1 MGKKILFFFKK
12 GTIYTRQSSW
22 LELACSWSDIT
33 TREIEKR
40 KREAV
45 GVVYKI
51 MFQIAALSLNRPEQI
66 VCKITQG
73 TLLWVKHLTQT
84 TQRLPQCEF
93 VVFLN
98 LVNMFCKYSEKRWI
112 TAFESCLRPDFGRG
126 DNSSAVVR
134 AACVLLLCTRLLK
147 WLCFKHKVIA
157 QLKIKSCA

>member
-1 MGKKILFFFKK
+1 MKGNSRMSSQECCFGQKLDCIFFFFFKK
-12 GTIYTRQSSW
+12 GTIYTR

-45 GVVYKI
+45 GVVHTI

-73 TLLWVKHLTQT
+73 TLLWVKHLNQT

-93 VVFLN
+93 VVDFLN
-98 LVNMFCKYSEKRWI
+98 LVNMFVSSEKRWI
-112 TAFESCLRPDFGRG
+112 TAFESCLLPDFGRG

-134 AACVLLLCTRLLK
+134 AVFFCYVHNA
-147 WLCFKHKVIA
+147 FKVA
-157 QLKIKSCA
+157 LF